1 MSSIAIAWETP
12 ACFERAKVLAEKLS
26 LPLTQAGEPI
36 VLFVGEQ
43 QLSLK
48 LDKSHLV
55 VDFAS
60 KSLLYRIQHG
70 GGRNQAIARAV
81 GIKGGNRPF
90 IIDATAGLGQD
101 AFVLAS
107 LGCRIHCVE
116 RSPIIAL
123 LLEDGL
129 KRGRNDPNVTEIVQR
144 MHLSIAK
151 AQTVLNTLSDLPD
164 VVYVDPMFVN
174 TNRSALN
181 KLSMRVLREIVG
193 NDNDAAEVLE
203 LALSKAKSRVVVKR
217 NKSSETLIA
226 RSPDFSVSGG
236 STRYDVYLTH
246 GNE

>member
-12 ACFERAKVLAEKLS
+12 ACFERAKALSEKLS
-26 LPLTQAGEPI
+26 LPLTQTDEPI
-36 VLFVGEQ
+36 ILWVGEQ
-43 QLSLK
+43 QLALK
-48 LDKSHLV
+48 LEKSHLV

-60 KSLLYRIQHG
+60 KSLLYRIQQG
-70 GGRNQAIARAV
+70 GGKDQAIARAV
-81 GIKGGNRPF
+81 GIKGSNKPS

-107 LGCRIHCVE
+107 LGCQVHCVE

-129 KRGRNDPNVTEIVQR
+129 KRGRDNPHITKIIKR

-151 AQTVLNTLSDLPD
+151 AQMVLNTVSELPD
-164 VVYVDPMFVN
+164 VVYVDPMFTN

-193 NDNDAAEVLE
+193 NDDDAAEVLE